1 MFRLACAS
9 KAVRAIAGQHGFT
22 AVSLWEPVN
31 AGLCLA
37 DMRPDQVAVRVQDAK
52 GRTLEITAGE
62 LRARVSPRMNL
73 SGPGLI
79 EQEA

>member
-1 MFRLACAS
+1 
-9 KAVRAIAGQHGFT
+9 
-22 AVSLWEPVN
+22 
-31 AGLCLA
+31 
-37 DMRPDQVAVRVQDAK
+37 VRVQDAK